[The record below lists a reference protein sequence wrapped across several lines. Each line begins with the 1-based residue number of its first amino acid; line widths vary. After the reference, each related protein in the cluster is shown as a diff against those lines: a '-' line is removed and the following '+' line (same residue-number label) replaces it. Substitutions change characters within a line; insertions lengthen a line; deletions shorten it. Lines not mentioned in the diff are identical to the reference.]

1 MSGKRQVIGPDT
13 NTERTGAQLY
23 RDIRPGSTRFMAL
36 LRTAFGGFTL
46 FGLALIGVIVPAAL
60 NIVLLLGIATTLYIF
75 TGPVILPFRLPRH
88 SGLKDRNH
96 PLPGS
101 RKPRPAEGTYLLGHV
116 WNTSH
121 QVWAA
126 DDDMRQGVAVPG
138 TTGAGKTRGI
148 LSILTNSLL
157 QSSGFTIVDGKA
169 QNQLYGDVLAI
180 ARRVGREDD
189 VLAQNYLVAS
199 GNRDTNTFNP
209 FATCNADVL
218 RELLVSQIEENP
230 SGGGGDSN
238 GVFRAGAIALLG
250 SLAPVLVWVRDHQNI
265 PIDIERIRFAT
276 ELRSV
281 AAIAARKKFLIRKSD
296 NSEPEEIDL
305 ANMPDGLIYPLRAYL
320 GETGDFDLNLDWN
333 RQKSTEPSRQH
344 SFVLLHFRQTFTQLA
359 VSLGHIFKC
368 QNGDIDMRDVV
379 LNRRILVV
387 NLPALENSGETTA
400 ALGKI
405 VVATMRNMM
414 AQVLGANLEGKFE
427 EIIENRPSL
436 APSAYPVALDEVG
449 YYAVPGMDK
458 MLAMGRALGFS
469 FLLGFQEIAGIRAR
483 IGDSLFSWLGNLNL
497 QILMRLQEGGQ
508 TREYV
513 ENTAGDS
520 FVTQVGSYDSS
531 GVGGYLESGR
541 TDVHRTKRVDFADLR
556 NQIEGE
562 AVVLFGAHRMYVN
575 VLYINPAPKGWSR
588 LNRPIQ
594 MGMADIAT
602 LVTGS
607 QRAQDIATNLETS
620 FDPHAAPA
628 PSPAIAAIIE
638 GMRHAVATNSV
649 NEDTHFADLV
659 CRHVANLPEI
669 DPGTTAQD
677 EDEAKAL
684 AAVAPMDTVPQTL
697 LRPVM
702 DPVPPAIA
710 SLSQDVMTPVLARSD
725 CLALARIERWASTD
739 ATIDAAA
746 IEQAAESLSVPH
758 TPPRRTELP
767 PMTPAAFHELALSL
781 IKRLEA
787 IRRSS

>member
-1 MSGKRQVIGPDT
+1 MNRRQVIGPDT
-13 NTERTGAQLY
+13 NTERTGAQIY
-23 RDIRPGSTRFMAL
+23 RDVRPGSTKFLLL
-36 LRTAFGGFTL
+36 LRTAFGGFMVI
-46 FGLALIGVIVPAAL
+46 GLGFIGLIVPAAL
-60 NIVLLLGIATTLYIF
+60 NLVLLIGLGLIAYIF
-75 TGPVILPFRLPRH
+75 AGPVILPFRLPRH

-101 RKPRPAEGTYLLGHV
+101 RKPRRAAGTYLLGHV
-116 WNTSH
+116 WNSNH

-126 DDDMRQGVAVPG
+126 DDDLRQGVPFLG

-148 LSILTNSLL
+148 ISILTNALL
-157 QSSGFTIVDGKA
+157 QASGFTIVDGKA
-169 QNQLYGDVLAI
+169 DNQLYGDIIAL

-230 SGGGGDSN
+230 SGGGDSN

-250 SLAPVLVWVRDHQNI
+250 SLAPVLVWVRDHHGI

-281 AAIAARKKFLIRKSD
+281 ASIATKKKFLIRKSV
-296 NSEPEEIDL
+296 NSDPEEIDIGDIPG
-305 ANMPDGLIYPLRAYL
+305 ALIYPLRAYL
-320 GETGDFDLNLDWN
+320 GETGNYELDLDWN

-427 EIIENRPSL
+427 EIIENKPSL

-458 MLAMGRALGFS
+458 MLAMGRALGFA

-483 IGDSLFSWLGNLNL
+483 IGDSLYSWLGNLNL
-497 QILMRLQEGGQ
+497 QILMRLQEGGP

-513 ENTAGDS
+513 ENTVGDS
-520 FVTQVGSYDSS
+520 FVTQVSGYDSA
-531 GVGGYLESGR
+531 GVGGYQETSR
-541 TDVHRTKRVDFADLR
+541 TDVQRTKRVDFADLR
-556 NQIEGE
+556 SQIEGE
-562 AVVLFGAHRMYVN
+562 AVILFGPHRMYVN
-575 VLYINPAPKGWSR
+575 LLYINPAPKGWSR

-594 MGMADIAT
+594 MAMVDRSLLGQACSEAAAIA
-602 LVTGS
+602 
-607 QRAQDIATNLETS
+607 RELEIG
-620 FDPHAAPA
+620 FDPHKPLAY
-628 PSPAIAAIIE
+628 SRAIAAILE
-638 GMRHAVATNSV
+638 GMRRAVASGRVLEGT
-649 NEDTHFADLV
+649 DLADQV
-659 CRHVANLPEI
+659 CRNLHDLPETEI
-669 DPGTTAQD
+669 PAEADGIANDLGAGDGTGVPLTGVRKMVDPQAT
-677 EDEAKAL
+677 K
-684 AAVAPMDTVPQTL
+684 
-697 LRPVM
+697 
-702 DPVPPAIA
+702 PPI
-710 SLSQDVMTPVLARSD
+710 PVLQAIGPGIAEADR
-725 CLALARIERWASTD
+725 RIVV
-739 ATIDAAA
+739 A
-746 IEQAAESLSVPH
+746 IETWGGADAEAAQRAAEALSARVTGLA
-758 TPPRRTELP
+758 TPPVLP
-767 PMTPAAFHELALSL
+767 AMAPAEFHRMITTLTNH
-781 IKRLEA
+781 LETIA
-787 IRRSS
+787 KGA